1 MPVYKPLKVPVE
13 VDPLAPSRLGMFRWV
28 ERAFFADFQFGE
40 GGPVLRVSFTQAA
53 VAKISDHVS
62 IVDIEPGGHKGI
74 AADKFAYSVA
84 NSFFLNDHQKALLG
98 EDKYAAHY
106 RFIAGSQCLDV
117 ISSTPPLI
125 RVLPAVVD
133 GGKA

>member
-13 VDPLAPSRLGMFRWV
+13 VDPLTSARLGMFRWV

-62 IVDIEPGGHKGI
+62 IGDLEPGGHQGV
-74 AADKFAYSVA
+74 AADKFAYAVTD
-84 NSFFLNDHQKALLG
+84 SFLLGDHQKALLD
-98 EDKYAAHY
+98 EDRYAVHY

-125 RVLPAVVD
+125 RVLPSVV
-133 GGKA
+133 GAKT